1 MTRLTL
7 KAVVLL
13 TVSSIVFL
21 SELLAAQVPTA
32 SSRPDF
38 SPVRDFIER
47 EAGLGTSTP
56 SIAVAVTRGNQI
68 LWEEGFGSI
77 DRPGGTVATPH
88 TLYYVASVTKTVT
101 ATALM
106 LLQERHLLDLDSPV
120 NRYLKAVKVRSP
132 LWNADDVTV
141 RHIATHTA
149 GLGTY
154 DARNDIPGIETIRRY
169 GIVFTRPGETFDYS
183 NLGYGVLGQIITDVS
198 GRGFQTFVQDEVLR
212 PLGMVDAW
220 AGPTPK
226 SHHPVA
232 PRYNSQSKAFSP
244 PLTEPQLPGASV
256 LFCSA
261 HELALF
267 GMFHLKSRTPQ
278 QKAIL
283 PDAAIDRLQ
292 EPFISTGDHRQS
304 PAWSIADNQHGYRTL
319 LAQGGTA
326 DSQAW
331 LLLVPKARIAVVVL
345 ANSGSINASGLIDR
359 ILSMLLPS
367 YRENL
372 AASVPSPS
380 QATPA
385 AATGSGTAPSELVG
399 AWSGEIQTHRG
410 DVPLTLAIKSSGEIT
425 ATLAHQ
431 PVVSMTD
438 VRITADRVAARMHGD
453 LGVDSVGTAPYQL
466 RFALRKV
473 GDRLAGSTITWA
485 TAGRL
490 PFWVELTRGQDK

>member
-1 MTRLTL
+1 MTRLTM

-13 TVSSIVFL
+13 TMSSVAFL
-21 SELLAAQVPTA
+21 RELPAAQVPTV

-38 SPVRDFIER
+38 SPVRDFINR
-47 EAGLGTSTP
+47 EAGVGTSTP

-106 LLQERHLLDLDSPV
+106 VLQERHRLDLDGPA
-120 NRYLKAVKVRSP
+120 NRYLKAVKLRSP

-154 DARNDIPGIETIRRY
+154 DNRNDIPGIETIRRY

-226 SHHPVA
+226 SRYPVA
-232 PRYNSQSKAFSP
+232 PRYNSQSKTFSP

-261 HELALF
+261 HELAFF
-267 GMFHLKSRTPQ
+267 GMFHLKSRART

-283 PDAAIDRLQ
+283 SDAAIDRLQ

-304 PAWSIADNQHGYRTL
+304 PAWSIADSQHGYRTL

-331 LLLVPKARIAVVVL
+331 LLLVPSERIAVVVL
-345 ANSGSINASGLIDR
+345 ANSGTINAAGMIDR
-359 ILSMLLPS
+359 ILSVLLPP
-367 YRENL
+367 YRESL
-372 AASVPSPS
+372 EAAVPSPS
-380 QATPA
+380 QGTTPA
-385 AATGSGTAPSELVG
+385 PNGPATVPSELVG
-399 AWSGEIQTHRG
+399 TWSGKIETHRG
-410 DVPLTLAIKSSGEIT
+410 DVPITMAIKSSGEIT
-425 ATLAHQ
+425 ATLASQ
-431 PVVSMTD
+431 PTVSMTD
-438 VRITADRVAARMHGD
+438 VRMTSGCLAARMHGD
-453 LGVDSVGTAPYQL
+453 LGIDYVGPAPYQL
-466 RFALRKV
+466 RFSLQTV
-473 GDRLAGSTITWA
+473 GGGLAGSAITWA
-485 TAGRL
+485 TTGRL